1 MTALA
6 LIAVAGCGSDG
17 AGNAKLSSF
26 QDCVDARHFFVLT
39 RQGPDTRVLVTI
51 RDRAR
56 GTVVGEVATGK
67 HATLGGAA
75 AKNGR
80 YLMSTATPLG
90 RDAAAIENCWDHF
103 FPVAR

>member
-17 AGNAKLSSF
+17 AGSTKLSSF
-26 QDCVDARHFFVLT
+26 QDCLDAHHFLVLT
-39 RQGPDTRVLVTI
+39 RHAQDKRVLVTI

-56 GTVVGEVATGK
+56 GTVVGEVASGK
-67 HATLGGAA
+67 NAVLGGAA
-75 AKNGR
+75 AENGR

-90 RDAAAIENCWDHF
+90 RDATAIEDCWDRV